1 MSATT
6 GLLETLRVLAEALP
20 PGSVV
25 PVPREALLE
34 LVAAS
39 AQGPGTDRDH
49 VVPPVDLTVMDV
61 ALRYGRHASTVRA
74 WLERGLFPGA
84 YRLHHREWRVP
95 RTALVAF
102 ETHARESS
110 PSTAARKEKAVNL
123 AAWRTAS

>member
-1 MSATT
+1 MSATP
-6 GLLETLRVLAEALP
+6 GLLEALRVLAEALP

-34 LVAAS
+34 LVTAAS
-39 AQGPGTDRDH
+39 AGHGTEA
-49 VVPPVDLTVMDV
+49 VVPPVDLTVTDV
-61 ALRYGRHASTVRA
+61 ALRYSRHASTVRA

-95 RTALVAF
+95 RTALAAF

-110 PSTAARKEKAVNL
+110 PSTTARKEKAVNL

>member
-1 MSATT
+1 MSATPV
-6 GLLETLRVLAEALP
+6 LLEALRVLAEALP

-39 AQGPGTDRDH
+39 AQAPATEA
-49 VVPPVDLTVMDV
+49 VVPPVDLTVTDV
-61 ALRYGRHASTVRA
+61 ALRYGRHTSTVRA

-95 RTALVAF
+95 RTALAAF

-110 PSTAARKEKAVNL
+110 PSPTNARKEKAVNL